1 MGSEVSSHALG
12 NTTTHGVV
20 RRRDSDDSVGEERSR
35 TPLEPLAKRV
45 RRTESGVT
53 TITVQSVSNPRTPT
67 LEPPSRSPFC
77 PTTSDPWSLS
87 VAHETRRSSSDMI
100 LESDNGAT
108 PPPSS
113 EKEGAAGEN
122 TIHDNDTLFSER
134 KPFAETTSEL
144 RAETPTA
151 EFRENRV
158 TEEAPMLPVQ
168 DLYLASP
175 GMEPNPFTET
185 RTFLCP
191 RGLLPQ
197 PMRSAMIPDVGRLS
211 LHSPTVYDAH
221 STVASQ
227 APRQGSPTQKA
238 YIFSAAEIRT
248 LVASRGSDEGSSP
261 NKLVFSLDWGFMN
274 GITKWR
280 NFKAGQG

>member
-1 MGSEVSSHALG
+1 M
-12 NTTTHGVV
+12 
-20 RRRDSDDSVGEERSR
+20 
-35 TPLEPLAKRV
+35 
-45 RRTESGVT
+45 GVT
-53 TITVQSVSNPRTPT
+53 TITDQSMSNPQTAT

-77 PTTSDPWSLS
+77 PTTLDPWSLS
-87 VAHETRRSSSDMI
+87 VAHDTRQSSSDMI

-113 EKEGAAGEN
+113 DKGAVDEN
-122 TIHDNDTLFSER
+122 TIHDSDALFSER
-134 KPFAETTSEL
+134 KPLAETISEL
-144 RAETPTA
+144 RAETPTV

-158 TEEAPMLPVQ
+158 MEEAPMLPVQ
-168 DLYLASP
+168 DPYLASP
-175 GMEPNPFTET
+175 GMEPNLFTET

-191 RGLLPQ
+191 RGLPPQ
-197 PMRSAMIPDVGRLS
+197 PMRSTMIPDVGRLS

-227 APRQGSPTQKA
+227 APRQESPTQKA